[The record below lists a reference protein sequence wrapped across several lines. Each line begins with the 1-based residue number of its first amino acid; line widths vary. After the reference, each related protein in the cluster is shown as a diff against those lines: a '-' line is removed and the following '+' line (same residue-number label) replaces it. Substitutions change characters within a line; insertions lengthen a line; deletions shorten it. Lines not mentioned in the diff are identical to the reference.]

1 MQTIT
6 LDDVIT
12 AGRKAYEAKTLT
24 AQSINPACAY
34 EDLNTGCRC
43 VVGSALSDETHMLIR
58 EAYFS
63 SSKVTSLVREE
74 KVLGMAS
81 KEDEIA
87 IAGLQEAHD
96 AWCRALQIG
105 VNAEAAEGEFTYLLY
120 R

>member
-1 MQTIT
+1 MQTLT
-6 LDDVIT
+6 LDDVKA
-12 AGRKAYEAKTLT
+12 AGRAAYEAKTLT
-24 AQSINPACAY
+24 AQSIEPACVY
-34 EDLNTGCRC
+34 EDKRTGCRC
-43 VVGSALSDETHMLIR
+43 VVGSALTDETHATIHK
-58 EAYFS
+58 AYAG

-74 KVLGMAS
+74 KILGMAS

-96 AWCRALQIG
+96 SWCRALQIG